1 MNILHVIPAFH
12 PAHIYGGP
20 IQSTYE
26 LCTHLPL
33 DFCKVRVLTTDADGA
48 KTLLE
53 VETEKEIRLAVGV
66 RLRYCKRV
74 MRHSVSPLILR
85 LLPRYILWADVVH
98 LTAVY
103 SFPTI
108 PTLLACKVLRK
119 PVIWS
124 SRGALQRWQGST
136 RPMLKYIWESVCR
149 AAAPSRLIL
158 HTTSEDEARESK
170 MRMPGVETV
179 MIPNGVE
186 IPDSITHVPANGRI
200 RLLYLGRLH
209 PIKGIE
215 NLLAACRIL
224 NERGAQRR
232 HAALEC
238 DRLGALVGAVEVH
251 RVAALDDHVVGH
263 GREGSARRG

>member
-85 LLPRYILWADVVH
+85 LLPRRSEERRVG
-98 LTAVY
+98 
-103 SFPTI
+103 
-108 PTLLACKVLRK
+108 K
-119 PVIWS
+119 
-124 SRGALQRWQGST
+124 G
-136 RPMLKYIWESVCR
+136 CR
-149 AAAPSRLIL
+149 ARWSGGDC
-158 HTTSEDEARESK
+158 T
-170 MRMPGVETV
+170 MW
-179 MIPNGVE
+179 
-186 IPDSITHVPANGRI
+186 
-200 RLLYLGRLH
+200 
-209 PIKGIE
+209 
-215 NLLAACRIL
+215 
-224 NERGAQRR
+224 
-232 HAALEC
+232 
-238 DRLGALVGAVEVH
+238 VG
-251 RVAALDDHVVGH
+251 
-263 GREGSARRG
+263 SCC